1 MYVRVHAKPGSK
13 KESVVRGKE
22 GELFISVREEAERN
36 QANLRLRELV
46 ALEYAL
52 PLHKVR
58 ILSGHHSPVKLFI
71 LDTD

>member
-1 MYVRVHAKPGSK
+1 MYVRVHAKPGSR
-13 KESVVRGKE
+13 KETVTHGKE

-52 PLHKVR
+52 PLSKVR
-58 ILSGHHSPVKLFI
+58 ILSGHHSPVKLFT